1 MAVASQAIEGT
12 SSEATLNFGVYRLA
26 MLYTFDWHYSFGPG
40 EREHSGTSKKTPLN
54 ADEAGSFAYLAAILG
69 NRKYPVK
76 GINNKKTQAK
86 MSAVDNARSR
96 SQDFLEETF
105 GVVGICYA
113 VFSGIS
119 LAILTVFMLKM

>member
-12 SSEATLNFGVYRLA
+12 SSEATLNFGVYCLA

-40 EREHSGTSKKTPLN
+40 EREHFGISKKTPLN

-96 SQDFLEETF
+96 SQDFLE
-105 GVVGICYA
+105 
-113 VFSGIS
+113 
-119 LAILTVFMLKM
+119 

>member
-1 MAVASQAIEGT
+1 MSD
-12 SSEATLNFGVYRLA
+12 GVN
-26 MLYTFDWHYSFGPG
+26 MHNCS
-40 EREHSGTSKKTPLN
+40 SKKTPLN

>member
-1 MAVASQAIEGT
+1 MSD
-12 SSEATLNFGVYRLA
+12 GVN
-26 MLYTFDWHYSFGPG
+26 MHNCS
-40 EREHSGTSKKTPLN
+40 SKKTPLN
-54 ADEAGSFAYLAAILG
+54 ADEAGRFAYLAAILG
-69 NRKYPVK
+69 NIK

-119 LAILTVFMLKM
+119 LVILTVFMLKM